1 MNYGMENGY
10 ICNLLLG
17 LVLLGFYSIQ
27 FIDQS

>member
-1 MNYGMENGY
+1 MNIEMNYEMENGY

-17 LVLLGFYSIQ
+17 FYSVQ